1 MNKII
6 TAAILAFGLLT
17 GSVMADESAI
27 YLVRHAEKQADSDPE
42 LTEHGR
48 ARAVALAKI
57 LHSVDLAKVYST
69 DTRRTRQT
77 AEPTVADKGL
87 SIETYDPRAFRQYA
101 DALKQEFLN
110 GDKSI
115 LVVGHSNTTPY
126 LATLLTGEEFPM
138 MSEDQYDRL
147 YVVRKSEDGSL
158 KATIET
164 FNP

>member
-1 MNKII
+1 MNRII

-17 GSVMADESAI
+17 GPLMADEPAI
-27 YLVRHAEKQADSDPE
+27 YLVRHAEKQADSDPA
-42 LTEHGR
+42 LTEQGH
-48 ARAVALAKI
+48 ARAAALAKI
-57 LHSVDLAKVYST
+57 LQSVDLAKVYST
-69 DTRRTRQT
+69 DTKRTRQT

-87 SIETYDPRAFRQYA
+87 SIETYDPRAFRAYA
-101 DALKQEFLN
+101 DTLKQEFLK

-126 LATLLTGEEFPM
+126 LATLLTGDEFPM
-138 MSEDQYDRL
+138 LSEDQYDHL
-147 YVVRKSEDGSL
+147 YVVRKTEDGSL